1 MEPEL
6 SNILLLCTNLHRAVG
21 LLFGA
26 LQGGDFFFPRD
37 GTCPGGN
44 EFSQGNNVPYAL
56 LVSFCTYAEL
66 FIMGLFPLHSDS

>member
-6 SNILLLCTNLHRAVG
+6 SNLLLLCKNLHWAFG

-26 LQGGDFFFPRD
+26 LQEGDFFFSRD

-44 EFSQGNNVPYAL
+44 EFSQGNNVP
-56 LVSFCTYAEL
+56 
-66 FIMGLFPLHSDS
+66 

>member
-26 LQGGDFFFPRD
+26 LQGGDFFFP
-37 GTCPGGN
+37 GMALVLVGMNSAKEIMCHMPCSSVFVLMLNCP
-44 EFSQGNNVPYAL
+44 
-56 LVSFCTYAEL
+56 
-66 FIMGLFPLHSDS
+66 